1 MRRTLTVALLA
12 CLPLLWCGAV
22 PSADPPARRFARD
35 TAEATPDVPM
45 LAVKAPKE
53 TIAGKQVK
61 LDASGSNVDS
71 LEWHLVDGPQD
82 DFYVD
87 TDGKHATFGT
97 PLPGVYYFS
106 ISGAKLVDGKALAV
120 GAVVK
125 VTLIPDPTKPV
136 DPPSTP
142 PTIPPSN
149 PPTNPPP
156 TTPPT
161 TPPTQPEGFAAWIQR
176 TAESTVVSDPS
187 RAQSAK
193 ALAAAYRAWA
203 RGAGATTN
211 DPQKFV
217 LGSNKLLDLLLNQ
230 AGKQAAW
237 KPFRD
242 ALDARLAKLGMTTVQ
257 QHVGVWEEIAQG
269 LEAVN

>member
-1 MRRTLTVALLA
+1 MLIVALLA
-12 CLPLLWCGAV
+12 PLPLLWCAAV

-35 TAEATPDVPM
+35 TAEVDAPM

-53 TIAGKQVK
+53 TVAGKQVK

-71 LEWHLVDGPQD
+71 LEWHLVDGPQE

-97 PLPGVYYFS
+97 PIPGVYYFS

-125 VTLIPDPTKPV
+125 VTLVPDPTKPV
-136 DPPSTP
+136 DPPVTP
-142 PTIPPSN
+142 PVTPTIPPAQ
-149 PPTNPPP
+149 PP
-156 TTPPT
+156 TTPPV
-161 TPPTQPEGFAAWIQR
+161 TPPAEGFAAWIQR
-176 TAESTVVSDPS
+176 TAESTVTDTS
-187 RAQSAK
+187 RAQTAK

-203 RGAGATTN
+203 RGAGSTTN

-217 LGSNKLLDLLLNQ
+217 LGSNKLLDLLLTQ